1 MSNIRTGKDSPLPAK
16 RKKDDISKTP
26 EYQKL
31 LADIEKIVQEAAA
44 QGVDITRRN
53 DLLQCP
59 TCGAYEDDSME
70 EGRIVC
76 TPPAK
81 TKPSAGH
88 SRKVPGEFTL
98 VDSRE
103 HVTHR
108 GRTTHCKMTYDF
120 ICTVCGAR
128 QEQIFRNRFEN

>member
-1 MSNIRTGKDSPLPAK
+1 MPAK

-31 LADIEKIVQEAAA
+31 LADIEKIIQEAAA

-53 DLLQCP
+53 DLLQCRV
-59 TCGAYEDDSME
+59 CGAYEDDSMKK
-70 EGRIVC
+70 GRVVR

-88 SRKVPGEFTL
+88 FRKVPGPGEFIL
-98 VDSRE
+98 IDSRE
-103 HVTHR
+103 RVTHR
-108 GRTTHCKMTYDF
+108 GRTTYCKMTYDF

-128 QEQIFRNRFEN
+128 QEQVFRDRFED